1 MVKPC
6 LSLIV
11 LLGSSS
17 CSPIKYLGVP
27 GYSQEVISRTIYPV
41 RTALDV
47 LQPSV
52 GYGYGSGYGY
62 GYPWALN
69 SFGLA
74 QPSYPSVLTGLPS
87 LPTFQVVAPVAESV
101 AVAKDVVEVSVEE
114 TEEDDTPTVVTIKEN
129 IDALPTPALSP
140 FKDLLQGPPIPA
152 GIVQATQPKFTQV
165 LFKNPKFSPHHHSI
179 APEVL
184 IQHNIQ
190 ALPQFP
196 HSHVSNSK
204 FRSPIAPPIPAG
216 IAQATQPIFERVH
229 IRLH

>member
-17 CSPIKYLGVP
+17 CSPLKYLGVP
-27 GYSQEVISRTIYPV
+27 GYSHEVLSPSIYPV

-52 GYGYGSGYGY
+52 GYGYGY

-69 SFGLA
+69 TFGLVH
-74 QPSYPSVLTGLPS
+74 PSYPSVLTGLPS
-87 LPTFQVVAPVAESV
+87 LPTVQVAATVADTV
-101 AVAKDVVEVSVEE
+101 AVAKDVVEVAVEASE
-114 TEEDDTPTVVTIKEN
+114 VDNTPTVVTIQEH
-129 IDALPTPALSP
+129 IDALPTPAPSP
-140 FKDLLQGPPIPA
+140 FKDFLQGPPIPA
-152 GIVQATQPKFTQV
+152 GIVQATQPMFTQV
-165 LFKNPKFSPHHHSI
+165 LFKNPKFSPHHSI

-190 ALPQFP
+190 ALPLLP
-196 HSHVSNSK
+196 HSQVSNSK
-204 FRSPIAPPIPAG
+204 FRSPIPPPIPAG

-229 IRLH
+229 IRL